1 MSRYRANYTV
11 YITVEFDLGE
21 DEQLTQELL
30 ERMYEDGEWEIHD
43 HEQSVI
49 YDSVANVLIEPE
61 SLPELDDNTTTI
73 VIQPKKEGE

>member
-11 YITVEFDLGE
+11 YITIEFDVGE

-30 ERMYEDGEWEIHD
+30 ERVYEDGEWEIHD

-49 YDSVANVLIEPE
+49 YDMVDNILIEPE
-61 SLPELDDNTTTI
+61 SLPELDDNTTII
-73 VIQPKKEGE
+73 VIQPEKKEE